1 MSEHKHIVALSGGK
15 DSCALAIRL
24 KEINPETEYTYIS
37 TPTGNEPQDVFRHF
51 KKLEKIL
58 DAPVRFLKPYAGD
71 GLIENIRDN
80 NAIPNF
86 RMRFCTRQLKIEP
99 TMSFLKA
106 NSPCIHYVG
115 LRADE
120 EERQGIYG
128 SVEGVKHA
136 YPMREWGWS
145 IEDVWDYLEK
155 KEISIP
161 ERTDCSLC
169 FFQRI
174 LQWKRLWLNN
184 RKEFEKGIAI
194 EKEMNRTF
202 RTPGRDTWPTDLESL
217 GKEFESGRKVP
228 GEDKLNEQINQGRL
242 FGDCDLNALCR
253 VCTM

>member
-1 MSEHKHIVALSGGK
+1 MNNIIALSGGK
-15 DSCALAIRL
+15 DSCAMAMRL
-24 KEINPETEYTYIS
+24 CELNPTVKYSLIS
-37 TPTGNEPQDVFRHF
+37 TPTGNEPPDVFEHF

-58 DAPVRFLKPYAGD
+58 NLPVRFLKPYAGD

-80 NAIPNF
+80 KAIPNF

-99 TMSFLKA
+99 TLAYLEA
-106 NSPCIHYVG
+106 NAPCFHYVG

-120 EERQGIYG
+120 EERRGIYG
-128 SVEGVKHA
+128 DVEGVKYV
-136 YPMREWGWS
+136 YPMREWGWAIS
-145 IEDVWDYLEK
+145 DVWECLDK

-161 ERTDCSLC
+161 ERTDCALC

-174 LQWKRLWLNN
+174 LQWKRLYINN
-184 RKEFEKGIAI
+184 RKAFDKGVAI
-194 EKEMNRTF
+194 EKEMGKTF

-228 GEDKLNEQINQGRL
+228 GESKLNAEINQGRL
-242 FGDCDLNALCR
+242 FENCDLNALCR